1 MTEAA
6 GDTDHVIV
14 GEIVKVRG
22 IQGEVLVRPFS
33 DVPGRF
39 DDLDGAFLIEP
50 DGGAAF
56 LAIESVRR
64 LQGEFIVRF
73 RGIDDRQAAKERLV
87 GRALAVSRARV
98 PPAGAD
104 ESYYFELV
112 GLEVVRTDGIVVGR
126 LASILETGAN
136 DVYVVD
142 GPGGE
147 VLIPATRE
155 VVVQVDVAAGRM
167 TVRPAPGLFDSGPG
181 AAGDASAGAAGD
193 SNAGAAEAAP

>member
-1 MTEAA
+1 MTDAA

-22 IQGEVLVRPFS
+22 IQGEVLVRPLS
-33 DVPGRF
+33 DVPDRF

-50 DGGAAF
+50 GGGAAF

-73 RGIDDRQAAKERLV
+73 RGIGDRQAAKERLV
-87 GRALAVSRARV
+87 GRALAVGRAQV

-104 ESYYFELV
+104 ESYHFELV

-136 DVYVVD
+136 DVYVVH

-155 VVVQVDVAAGRM
+155 VIAQVDVAAGRM
-167 TVRPAPGLFDSGPG
+167 TVRPVPGLFDSAPG
-181 AAGDASAGAAGD
+181 APGDASGGAT
-193 SNAGAAEAAP
+193 EAAP